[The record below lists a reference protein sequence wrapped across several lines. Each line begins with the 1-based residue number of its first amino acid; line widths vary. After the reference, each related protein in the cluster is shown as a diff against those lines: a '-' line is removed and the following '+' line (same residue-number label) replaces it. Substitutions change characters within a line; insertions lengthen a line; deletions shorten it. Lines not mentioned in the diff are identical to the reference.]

1 VGTFSWPRT
10 STGEFERLTAQA
22 EVAGIGPSSLARSMI
37 LRALDP
43 SGGLSLSDQWMA
55 AIAQRLATLEAR
67 VDANS

>member
-1 VGTFSWPRT
+1 
-10 STGEFERLTAQA
+10 
-22 EVAGIGPSSLARSMI
+22 MI